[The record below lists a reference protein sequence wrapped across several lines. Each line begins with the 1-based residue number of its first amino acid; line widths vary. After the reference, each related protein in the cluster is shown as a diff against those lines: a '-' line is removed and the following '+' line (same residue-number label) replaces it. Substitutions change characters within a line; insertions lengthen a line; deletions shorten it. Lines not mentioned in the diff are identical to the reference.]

1 MTQFVYD
8 KIKSGTTDPIIMDS
22 NAVGAPQ
29 VIATMDI
36 GGIKK
41 GDTFDNVQ
49 DLLQALI
56 TPYKAPTWSQ
66 SLNPGKVEKGIATS
80 ITARVDFTV
89 QSNPVTEIKI
99 DGTSFTID
107 PSATTGYKSKP
118 VDITKNTGTKNISFS
133 IKDSS
138 NQEYTENLS
147 VTIEGKFKIY
157 FSTSSEL
164 TAQNIHDIDNDANCA
179 VRTFF
184 ASNSIYRVTNTVANA
199 YTYFIVP
206 NKYNITDITDSMG
219 TAVSHS
225 LVNTLTV
232 SQHDSTLTESY
243 KVYRTTEP
251 SSAGEIVYKINPK

>member
-1 MTQFVYD
+1 MTQFVYN

-22 NAVGAPQ
+22 DAIGAPR
-29 VIATMDI
+29 VTATMDI

-41 GDTFDNVQ
+41 GDTFTNIQ
-49 DLLQALI
+49 ELLSTLI

-80 ITARVDFTV
+80 ITAKVTFTV

-99 DGTSFTID
+99 DGQSFPVD
-107 PSATTGYKSKP
+107 PSATTGSQPKQVNIDKNTE
-118 VDITKNTGTKNISFS
+118 TKNVSFS

-138 NQEYTENLS
+138 NQEYTKNLP

-157 FSTSSEL
+157 FSTSAEL
-164 TAQNIHDIDNDANCA
+164 TEQNIHDIDNDASCA

-184 ASNSIYRVTNTVANA
+184 VSDSTYRVTNTVDGA

-206 NKYNITDITDSMG
+206 NKYDITDITDSMG
-219 TAVSHS
+219 TVVDYS
-225 LVNTLTV
+225 LVSTLTV
-232 SQHDSTLTESY
+232 TQHDSTLKETY
-243 KVYRTTEP
+243 KVYRTAKT
-251 SSAGEIVYKINPK
+251 SSAVEIVYKINPE

>member
-1 MTQFVYD
+1 
-8 KIKSGTTDPIIMDS
+8 MDS

-89 QSNPVTEIKI
+89 QSNPVTEVVI
-99 DGTSFTID
+99 DGTNFPI
-107 PSATTGYKSKP
+107 TTELGYKTKPITIEKDTASKT
-118 VDITKNTGTKNISFS
+118 VNFS
-133 IKDSS
+133 IKDNTGNVLTKS
-138 NQEYTENLS
+138 LP
-147 VTIEGKFKIY
+147 VTIEGKFKLI
-157 FSTSSEL
+157 FSTKSSL
-164 TAQNIHDIDNDANCA
+164 TATEIHDMDNDSNCV
-179 VRTFF
+179 VREFF
-184 ASNSIYRVTNTVANA
+184 AAKSHTVTNSIAGA

-206 NKYNITDITDSMG
+206 FKYTINSIKDSMG
-219 TAVSHS
+219 TAVNYSQI
-225 LVNTLTV
+225 NTLDV
-232 SQHDSTLTESY
+232 YQHDSSLTESY
-243 KVYRTTEP
+243 RIYRTAGT
-251 SSAGEIVYKINPK
+251 SSPG